1 MMSKSSTCFCT
12 FVKKVSTFSFLA
24 TSTSCRIL
32 VAQFSCSVAS
42 NSFRPHGLHA
52 ARQASLSIPNSWSL
66 LKLMSIQSVM
76 PSNHLTLC
84 RPLLLPSIV
93 PSTRVFSD
101 ESVLRI
107 RWPKYWSCS
116 ICINPSNEYSR
127 LISFRIDWLISL
139 LSKGLSSLFQHHS
152 SKALILQGSAFFM
165 VRLSH
170 PHVTTEKTIALI
182 CMSFRSIR
190 IFVGKVL
197 SLLFNMLL
205 LNQRSN
211 SRPLQ

>member
-24 TSTSCRIL
+24 ASTSCRIL
-32 VAQFSCSVAS
+32 VAQFSCSVVS
-42 NSFRPHGLHA
+42 DSFRPHGLHA
-52 ARQASLSIPNSWSL
+52 ACQASLSIPNSWSL

-139 LSKGLSSLFQHHS
+139 LSKGLSRVFHNSKQLFSTKCQQHLGCETLDP
-152 SKALILQGSAFFM
+152 KCGALDPGLNSAVNM
-165 VRLSH
+165 LSDK
-170 PHVTTEKTIALI
+170 EA
-182 CMSFRSIR
+182 FN
-190 IFVGKVL
+190 L
-197 SLLFNMLL
+197 SGLLFSYL
-205 LNQRSN
+205 
-211 SRPLQ
+211 